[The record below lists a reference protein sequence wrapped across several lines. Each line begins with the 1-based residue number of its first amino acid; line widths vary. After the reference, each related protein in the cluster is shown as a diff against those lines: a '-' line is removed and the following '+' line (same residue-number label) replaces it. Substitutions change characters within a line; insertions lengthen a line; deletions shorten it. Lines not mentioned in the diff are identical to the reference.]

1 MKLTGPSIIHY
12 LQDTLQ
18 VESALDVDSR
28 LFSTGELD
36 SMAMMQLIMF
46 IEEKGGIQVSSE
58 DVTLDNFD
66 TVADILKY
74 AEAQAA

>member
-1 MKLTGPSIIHY
+1 MKLNDQNLIHY
-12 LQDTLQ
+12 LKDTLQ
-18 VESALDVDSR
+18 VESAIDADSK

-46 IEEKGGIQVSSE
+46 VEEKGGISVSSE
-58 DVTLDNFD
+58 DVTLSNFD

>member
-1 MKLTGPSIIHY
+1 MKLNDQNLIHY
-12 LQDTLQ
+12 LKDTLQ
-18 VESALDVDSR
+18 VESAIDVDSK

-58 DVTLDNFD
+58 DVTLSNFD

>member
-1 MKLTGPSIIHY
+1 MKLTGQSLIHY
-12 LQDTLQ
+12 LKDTLQ
-18 VESALDVDSR
+18 VESALDEDSK

-46 IEEKGGIQVSSE
+46 IEEKGGIQVGSE
-58 DVTLDNFD
+58 DVTLSNFD